1 MSKDIESREKAIFLL
16 QKADETIQKNY
27 IDCETL
33 PPELFNN
40 ISKTVTDL
48 RIYSINVV
56 THMNRVREICSYSAI
71 SGKYNFDKLNE
82 TYLFESNY
90 LIKMKSDLDFLSQTS
105 LNLFFNFAES
115 GDPFLVTISNII
127 PVSEDISKA
136 IRQSHYTIAQDII
149 FLQLNENNQPI
160 NTNNTSNNNSSYA
173 ISNRDVTPAS
183 AKNFVNG
190 GNKIQL
196 EAKSKNYKKEDD
208 RDDIIKK
215 LGEYDEITKNLE
227 NDREVLKAK
236 GKKTQVGK
244 DYVTRILPKEDESN
258 GGKWNEESDSDLD
271 IERERK
277 ELERIKK
284 FEEERRKEIERQ
296 KELERMKELE
306 KAKQLKKKKEQE
318 EKEKELKLKMDL
330 ESKKEL
336 EELKEKERKSKEAED
351 KRIEEEKK
359 RLHDEEL
366 RKLEEE
372 KKRKEEEERK
382 IKEEEEL
389 KKKEEEERKKKEEE
403 EERKRKEEEERKRK
417 EEEDRK
423 RKEEEDRKRKEE
435 EELKKR
441 KEEEERKRKEEEEEI
456 KRKEEAQ
463 AKEVSD
469 RPMPLL
475 KDKIKITKESD
486 VSNNIPPSPYNNKF
500 SSPRSSLNKSL
511 LRSLTPESHS
521 KRTRDKY
528 HISFYNGNLKEF
540 QIAYSTYYKSLSDN
554 QKVIFNIKEDPAQSI
569 TPYYNPKII
578 FCTSLKNKFILK
590 GLCIFY
596 FDCSNQSNIKVIISH
611 LSSSDKDS
619 MVQENILGCLI
630 EYIKEYVECNE
641 IYIDLYYKFN
651 ETEGKF
657 SIDTEIKDYFKKTLL
672 FKWAKLENLA
682 NHIRYQKMYLKLK
695 QEDTSSN
702 LKLEGE
708 DEVNIMLN
716 QSNILAIN
724 NKKIIPY
731 PLLTINTTGILS
743 LNDKPSDNI
752 INYDKYMN
760 IFLST
765 YLLNKLKTEDYKLTS
780 SEENNK
786 QMVNWSVEENENI
799 VKLLSYKSSNKVKDI
814 NEHLHQNLN
823 ENEYESYNYINSMM
837 MNLTLLIQ
845 SSIASPL
852 NGYIY
857 NRIEKDIKVL
867 SDKKTSHKFYLIPTT
882 DGNNSLI
889 ISTLS
894 NDIKSKLLE
903 SNDNLYSIF
912 NTSFYSN
919 LEQKEND
926 KSDITLWIP
935 CFDID
940 THLQS
945 DTMNFYEGIEIKK
958 DDKKCYIGNIDEFIN
973 MKYGYEREKDS
984 MFSINVKDDDIIF
997 DKDFI
1002 FGIVNV
1008 DVLTHFNM
1016 STILLLHVTKDHFIK
1031 CDS

>member
-16 QKADETIQKNY
+16 QKANETIQKNY
-27 IDCETL
+27 INCETL

-149 FLQLNENNQPI
+149 FFQLNENNQPI

-227 NDREVLKAK
+227 NDREMLKAK
-236 GKKTQVGK
+236 GKKTPVGK

-277 ELERIKK
+277 ELERIKR

-306 KAKQLKKKKEQE
+306 KAKQLKKKKEEE
-318 EKEKELKLKMDL
+318 EKEKELKLKRDL
-330 ESKKEL
+330 ESKREI
-336 EELKEKERKSKEAED
+336 EELKEKERKAKEDEI

-359 RLHDEEL
+359 RQHEEEL
-366 RKLEEE
+366 RKQKEEEE
-372 KKRKEEEERK
+372 KKKKEEEERRKKEEEERKRKEEEERK
-382 IKEEEEL
+382 RKEEEERKKKEEEEL

-403 EERKRKEEEERKRK
+403 ERKRNEES
-417 EEEDRK
+417 
-423 RKEEEDRKRKEE
+423 
-435 EELKKR
+435 
-441 KEEEERKRKEEEEEI
+441 
-456 KRKEEAQ
+456 Q
-463 AKEVSD
+463 AKEASD
-469 RPMPLL
+469 KPMPLL

-486 VSNNIPPSPYNNKF
+486 ISNHVPPSPHNNKF
-500 SSPRSSLNKSL
+500 TSPRSSLNKSL

-540 QIAYSTYYKSLSDN
+540 QIAYSTYYKSISDN
-554 QKVIFNIKEDPAQSI
+554 QKIIFNIKEDPAQSI

-590 GLCIFY
+590 GLCVFY
-596 FDCSNQSNIKVIISH
+596 FDCSNPSNIKVIISH

-619 MVQENILGCLI
+619 MVQENIIGCLI

-651 ETEGKF
+651 EAEGKF

-731 PLLTINTTGILS
+731 PLLTINTSGILS
-743 LNDKPSDNI
+743 LNDKPSDNNI

-765 YLLNKLKTEDYKLTS
+765 YLLNKLKTENYILTL

-799 VKLLSYKSSNKVKDI
+799 VKMLSYKSSNKVKDI

-823 ENEYESYNYINSMM
+823 ENEYETYNHINTIM

-867 SDKKTSHKFYLIPTT
+867 SDKKTNHKFYLIPTT

-889 ISTLS
+889 ITTLS

-912 NTSFYSN
+912 NTSIYSN
-919 LEQKEND
+919 LEQKENE

-958 DDKKCYIGNIDEFIN
+958 DDQKCYIGNIDEIIN
-973 MKYGYEREKDS
+973 MKYGCEREKDS
-984 MFSINVKDDDIIF
+984 MFSINAQDDDIILNE
-997 DKDFI
+997 DFI

-1008 DVLTHFNM
+1008 DVLTNFNM

-1031 CDS
+1031 CD

>member
-1 MSKDIESREKAIFLL
+1 
-16 QKADETIQKNY
+16 
-27 IDCETL
+27 
-33 PPELFNN
+33 
-40 ISKTVTDL
+40 
-48 RIYSINVV
+48 
-56 THMNRVREICSYSAI
+56 MNRVREICSYSAI

-149 FLQLNENNQPI
+149 FFQLNENNQPI

-227 NDREVLKAK
+227 NDREMLKAK
-236 GKKTQVGK
+236 GKKTPVGK

-277 ELERIKK
+277 ELERIKR

-306 KAKQLKKKKEQE
+306 KAKQLKKKKEEE
-318 EKEKELKLKMDL
+318 EKEKELKLKRDL
-330 ESKKEL
+330 ESKREI
-336 EELKEKERKSKEAED
+336 EELKEKERKAKEDEI

-359 RLHDEEL
+359 RQHEEEL
-366 RKLEEE
+366 RRQKEEEE
-372 KKRKEEEERK
+372 KKKKEEEERRKKEEEERKRKEEEERK
-382 IKEEEEL
+382 RKEEEERKKKEEEEL

-403 EERKRKEEEERKRK
+403 ERKRNEES
-417 EEEDRK
+417 
-423 RKEEEDRKRKEE
+423 
-435 EELKKR
+435 
-441 KEEEERKRKEEEEEI
+441 
-456 KRKEEAQ
+456 Q
-463 AKEVSD
+463 AKEASD
-469 RPMPLL
+469 KPMPLL

-486 VSNNIPPSPYNNKF
+486 ISNHVPPSPHNNKF
-500 SSPRSSLNKSL
+500 TSPRSSLNKSL

-540 QIAYSTYYKSLSDN
+540 QIAYSTYYKSISDN
-554 QKVIFNIKEDPAQSI
+554 QKIIFNIKEDPAQSI

-590 GLCIFY
+590 GLCVFY

-619 MVQENILGCLI
+619 MVQENIIGCLI

-651 ETEGKF
+651 EAEGKF

-731 PLLTINTTGILS
+731 PLLTINTSGILS
-743 LNDKPSDNI
+743 LNDKPSDNNI

-765 YLLNKLKTEDYKLTS
+765 YLLNKLKTENYILTL

-799 VKLLSYKSSNKVKDI
+799 VKMLSYKSSNKVKDI

-823 ENEYESYNYINSMM
+823 ENEYETYNHINTIM

-867 SDKKTSHKFYLIPTT
+867 SDKKTNHKFYLIPTT

-889 ISTLS
+889 ITTLS

-912 NTSFYSN
+912 NTSIYSN
-919 LEQKEND
+919 LEQKENE

-958 DDKKCYIGNIDEFIN
+958 DDQKCYIGNIDEIIN
-973 MKYGYEREKDS
+973 MKYGCEREKDS
-984 MFSINVKDDDIIF
+984 MFSINAQDDDIILNE
-997 DKDFI
+997 DFI

-1008 DVLTHFNM
+1008 DVLTNFNM

-1031 CDS
+1031 CD